1 MEDELLA
8 RIQYILSQFDQAT
21 IADMSEE
28 ELEKLEEL
36 LEKLKEEQGEE

>member
-8 RIQYILSQFDQAT
+8 RIQYILTQFDQET

-36 LEKLKEEQGEE
+36 LKKLKEEQNEE